1 MASGSSVHVDN
12 FGAFEVSLSKP
23 FFIWESKYHIVKR
36 PSSFFHS
43 FQVVVGFVY
52 DTLMMGR
59 FQMLGISVRSV
70 REGKERNG

>member
-1 MASGSSVHVDN
+1 M
-12 FGAFEVSLSKP
+12 
-23 FFIWESKYHIVKR
+23 KR

-59 FQMLGISVRSV
+59 LQMLGISVRSV